1 MRKLTKEKKKNV
13 LVKVSLDLYTDISL
27 KYLNA
32 KLLNPNMSKN
42 DFLVYVLK
50 KGIERIEEE
59 GDIKNEWAHKKKK
72 RKFKAIG

>member
-1 MRKLTKEKKKNV
+1 MTKEKKKNI

-32 KLLNPNMSKN
+32 KLENPNLSKN
-42 DFLVYVLK
+42 DFLIFLLK

-59 GDIKNEWAHKKKK
+59 GDIKNE
-72 RKFKAIG
+72 